1 MEDQVLWLIVAG
13 GLRYLLRD
21 REDPTEGRLWGAV
34 CGGAAVVALLYAG
47 G

>member
-13 GLRYLLRD
+13 GLRYLFRD
-21 REDPTEGRLWGAV
+21 REEPTAGRLWGIA
-34 CGGAAVVALLYAG
+34 CGGAVLVALLYAG